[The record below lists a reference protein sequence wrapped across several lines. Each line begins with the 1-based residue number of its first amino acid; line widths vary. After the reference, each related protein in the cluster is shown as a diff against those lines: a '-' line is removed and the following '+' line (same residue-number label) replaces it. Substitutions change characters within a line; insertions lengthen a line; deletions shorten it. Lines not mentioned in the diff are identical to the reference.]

1 MPQSHFAPCLGRD
14 KWEGLYHDG
23 QVGGENY
30 HEYLLL
36 KMDGESWESEEKV
49 ENMIDVMQTENF
61 QGWKNWMEKNK
72 EGLDCLVK
80 IHREGNQVILQT
92 ENLGIKIQ
100 SISTIQECPENLY
113 LALTGD
119 QCAIT
124 NICVSNLE

>member
-1 MPQSHFAPCLGRD
+1 MKQKVSKTRFCLIHSGD
-14 KWEGLYHDG
+14 FDAYKDEHVTLTP
-23 QVGGENY
+23 
-30 HEYLLL
+30 
-36 KMDGESWESEEKV
+36 EEKV
-49 ENMIDVMQTENF
+49 ENVIDVMQTENF

-92 ENLGIKIQ
+92 ENLGIRIQ